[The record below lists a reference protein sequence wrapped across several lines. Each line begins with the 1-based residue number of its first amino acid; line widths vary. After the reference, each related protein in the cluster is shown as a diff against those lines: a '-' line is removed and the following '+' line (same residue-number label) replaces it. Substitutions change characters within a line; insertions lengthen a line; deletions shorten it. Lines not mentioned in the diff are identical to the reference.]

1 MPAITAQRGL
11 DSEPRHPRLP
21 LNQPHE
27 EVKDMNNTEFRS
39 LVVPT
44 RLDTPDAADFVA
56 MVDLRNA
63 VYREINGN
71 EDETVTAAE
80 LLPHWQ
86 PSKDQ
91 AHVGWLVIADDR
103 VIGRVCVDVPLDEGS
118 RSAYW
123 QIELLR
129 EYWGRG
135 IGTAALPLVEQAA
148 RGHGRTLLQSWAQHE
163 ELGDRSGPERLAS
176 PTGYG
181 TLPVDHIARFYLRHG
196 YELGQIERKSG
207 LALGGSP
214 SLLKRLLDE
223 ARPDGYSLVSW
234 TLPTPAEYVEDYA
247 RMKSRMSTDVPAGE
261 MEFDEEAWDADRV
274 ARHDKNWLDG
284 GHTMLITAARHDA
297 TGELVAFTEL
307 SVGEDKSAPTGQV
320 DTLVLKEHR
329 GRRLGQWIKCA
340 NLLAWRDIAPE
351 SAKAITYNA
360 EENRHMLDVNEAMGF
375 APIAYIGAWK
385 RTIES

>member
-1 MPAITAQRGL
+1 VR
-11 DSEPRHPRLP
+11 
-21 LNQPHE
+21 
-27 EVKDMNNTEFRS
+27 NTI
-39 LVVPT
+39 
-44 RLDTPDAADFVA
+44 
-56 MVDLRNA
+56 
-63 VYREINGN
+63 YREINGN
-71 EDETVTAAE
+71 EDETMTAAE

-86 PSKDQ
+86 PNQDQ
-91 AHVGWLVIADDR
+91 LQVGWLVIAD
-103 VIGRVCVDVPLDEGS
+103 GRVVGRTCVDIPFDEGS

-135 IGTAALPLVEQAA
+135 IGTAALPLVERTA
-148 RGHGRTLLQSWAQHE
+148 REHGRTLLQSWAQHTE
-163 ELGDRSGPERLAS
+163 EDDVERVAS

-181 TLPVDHIARFYLRHG
+181 TLPVDHAARFYLRHG

-207 LALGGSP
+207 LDLNGSRP
-214 SLLKRLLDE
+214 LVERLLAE

-234 TLPTPAEYVEDYA
+234 TLPTPAEYAEDYA

-261 MEFDEEAWDADRV
+261 MEFDEEAWDVDRV
-274 ARHDKNWLDG
+274 ARHDRNWLDG

-297 TGELVAFTEL
+297 TGQLVAFTEL
-307 SVGEDKSAPTGQV
+307 SVGEDKTGPTGQV
-320 DTLVLKEHR
+320 DTLVLREHR

-340 NLLAWRDIAPE
+340 NLLAWQDFAPE
-351 SAKAITYNA
+351 SPKTITYNA

-385 RTIES
+385 RTIDLAP

>member
-1 MPAITAQRGL
+1 MNDIEFRPLVIPTSL
-11 DSEPRHPRLP
+11 DS
-21 LNQPHE
+21 
-27 EVKDMNNTEFRS
+27 S
-39 LVVPT
+39 
-44 RLDTPDAADFVA
+44 DAADFVA
-56 MVDLRNA
+56 MTEVRNTI
-63 VYREINGN
+63 YREINGN
-71 EDETVTAAE
+71 EDETMTAAE
-80 LLPHWQ
+80 LLPHWKPNQ
-86 PSKDQ
+86 DQ
-91 AHVGWLVIADDR
+91 LQVGWLVIAD
-103 VIGRVCVDVPLDEGS
+103 GRVVGRTCVDIPFDEGS

-129 EYWGRG
+129 DYWGRG
-135 IGTAALPLVEQAA
+135 IGTAALPLVERTA
-148 RGHGRTLLQSWAQHE
+148 REHGRTLLQSWAQHTE
-163 ELGDRSGPERLAS
+163 EDDVERVAS

-181 TLPVDHIARFYLRHG
+181 TLPVDHAARFYLRHG

-207 LALGGSP
+207 LDLNGSHP
-214 SLLKRLLDE
+214 LVERLLAE

-234 TLPTPAEYVEDYA
+234 TLPTPEEYAEDYA

-297 TGELVAFTEL
+297 TGQLVAFTEL
-307 SVGEDKSAPTGQV
+307 SVGEDRTGPTGQV
-320 DTLVLKEHR
+320 DTLVLREHR

-340 NLLAWRDIAPE
+340 NLLAWRDFAPE
-351 SAKAITYNA
+351 SPKAITYNA

-385 RTIES
+385 RTIDLAP